1 MASLEEHRADCV
13 EQLGEPFTQVHQWLD
28 ELQADYGPMH
38 RPFRHQTEG
47 VERVRS
53 RWGDRAASAAEIH
66 IRRDCGGGIPTPDEI
81 RRHWGIRIEDI
92 EPIDPD

>member
-53 RWGDRAASAAEIH
+53 RWGDRAASAAESPGIFENPGDSPSLA
-66 IRRDCGGGIPTPDEI
+66 RRRARGPACPWRGA
-81 RRHWGIRIEDI
+81 
-92 EPIDPD
+92 